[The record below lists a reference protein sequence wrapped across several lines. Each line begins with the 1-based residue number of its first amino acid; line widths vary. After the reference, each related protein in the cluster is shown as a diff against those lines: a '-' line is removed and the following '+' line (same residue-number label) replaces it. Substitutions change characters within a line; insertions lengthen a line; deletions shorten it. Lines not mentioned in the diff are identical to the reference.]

1 MSQCEAAPSGAT
13 RPAAA
18 VKSTPKSLM
27 ERNARPWMNYCA
39 KERARCS
46 SRPWKPK

>member
-1 MSQCEAAPSGAT
+1 MSQCEAA
-13 RPAAA
+13 RAA